1 MNSYDVIVIGSGIA
15 GLNTAY
21 QLLKKNKSLNIL
33 IIEKDS
39 KIGGRIQTINLHNN
53 LNYESG
59 AIRFYPQHKNL
70 LKLFL
75 DFKITSKDF
84 ITIPNEFPREYH
96 ITNPKIS
103 SELREKELN
112 EILLDTQNIS
122 NFTEKQLHKMSF
134 EKYALTTLGKK
145 DYEYLKVI
153 NGFPHIFQTSAQYGL
168 ELLKRDFVQI
178 TEFYILKTL
187 TLTDFLYQMLA
198 KLEKKGVQL
207 NLDEEFISYK
217 KKPYNYLE
225 IKTNKNTYL
234 TKKLV
239 LAIPSI
245 PLTKLKLFPKKLT
258 SSTIPIS
265 LCRMYAIYPSNN
277 YWYKNMKAI
286 YTNENIQ
293 RIYPKGSR
301 LIQIAYSSNNKAD
314 FWNQVSSNQIK
325 LKKELHKEL
334 TKMFPKKEISDP
346 DLLNVHYWPYG
357 IHLWKK
363 GVDYK
368 SITNDIIQPI
378 ANQEVYIC
386 NEAYSKQQRW
396 MEGAVEMSNRVVK
409 HIYEK

>member
-21 QLLKKNKSLNIL
+21 QLLKKNKSLHIL

-39 KIGGRIQTINLHNN
+39 KIGGRIQTVNLHNN

-178 TEFYILKTL
+178 KEFYILKTL
-187 TLTDFLYQMLA
+187 TLTDFLYQML
-198 KLEKKGVQL
+198 
-207 NLDEEFISYK
+207 NF
-217 KKPYNYLE
+217 
-225 IKTNKNTYL
+225 
-234 TKKLV
+234 
-239 LAIPSI
+239 
-245 PLTKLKLFPKKLT
+245 
-258 SSTIPIS
+258 
-265 LCRMYAIYPSNN
+265 
-277 YWYKNMKAI
+277 
-286 YTNENIQ
+286 
-293 RIYPKGSR
+293 
-301 LIQIAYSSNNKAD
+301 
-314 FWNQVSSNQIK
+314 
-325 LKKELHKEL
+325 
-334 TKMFPKKEISDP
+334 
-346 DLLNVHYWPYG
+346 
-357 IHLWKK
+357 
-363 GVDYK
+363 
-368 SITNDIIQPI
+368 
-378 ANQEVYIC
+378 
-386 NEAYSKQQRW
+386 
-396 MEGAVEMSNRVVK
+396 
-409 HIYEK
+409 